1 MNRGRRSEEVFSG
14 HKDFKTFIALLKES
28 AELWG
33 VNVSAYCLMTNHYH
47 LLIQTPQGNLSRYM
61 RHLNGVYTQRYNRA
75 HSCDG
80 QLFRGRYKAILVE
93 GDSYLLELVRYIHR
107 NPLRAGMIEK
117 IDQYKWSSHPGYLSI
132 SKKWDWLYKDF
143 ILAMLATSIRNRI
156 KLYRE
161 FINQEDSEEL
171 INFFGKKKLPS
182 VLGEAEFIDWV
193 KRTFFTDKTHNQV
206 PDSRQLAPGVERIKE
221 AVRQYYGIEKG
232 RLMKSA
238 RGVNNEPKNVAI
250 YLTRVLRREG
260 LMNISA
266 AFGMQGYSSV
276 SSAIGRV
283 KKRMVSD
290 KGLRKRIDEI
300 KQQIIG

>member
-1 MNRGRRSEEVFSG
+1 M
-14 HKDFKTFIALLKES
+14 
-28 AELWG
+28 
-33 VNVSAYCLMTNHYH
+33 
-47 LLIQTPQGNLSRYM
+47 
-61 RHLNGVYTQRYNRA
+61 
-75 HSCDG
+75 
-80 QLFRGRYKAILVE
+80 LV
-93 GDSYLLELVRYIHR
+93 
-107 NPLRAGMIEK
+107 
-117 IDQYKWSSHPGYLSI
+117 
-132 SKKWDWLYKDF
+132 
-143 ILAMLATSIRNRI
+143 TSIRNRI

-250 YLTRVLRREG
+250 YLTRVLSREG

-276 SSAIGRV
+276 SSAIDRV

>member
-1 MNRGRRSEEVFSG
+1 
-14 HKDFKTFIALLKES
+14 
-28 AELWG
+28 
-33 VNVSAYCLMTNHYH
+33 
-47 LLIQTPQGNLSRYM
+47 
-61 RHLNGVYTQRYNRA
+61 
-75 HSCDG
+75 
-80 QLFRGRYKAILVE
+80 
-93 GDSYLLELVRYIHR
+93 
-107 NPLRAGMIEK
+107 
-117 IDQYKWSSHPGYLSI
+117 
-132 SKKWDWLYKDF
+132 
-143 ILAMLATSIRNRI
+143 MLATSIRNRI

-206 PDSRQLAPGVERIKE
+206 PDSGHLAPEIERIRE
-221 AVRQYYGIEKG
+221 AVYQYYGIEKG

-250 YLTRVLRREG
+250 YLTRVLSREG

-276 SSAIGRV
+276 SSAIDRV